1 MKKLKEFAK
10 SVLVGGLLVILPLAI
25 FLYVVVWLFRW
36 VLKAISPLT
45 TLVIAKS
52 PLQGVVAN
60 VVAVALLAGVCFLV
74 GMLVR
79 TRVGSFIYAAIESN
93 LLRRIPGYSVIKDTV
108 SQFFG
113 KKESPFSSVA
123 LVRIFS
129 SDTLVTAFVTD
140 KHEDGSYTVFVPTGQ
155 NPTSGN
161 IYHLKAENVQVVDV
175 PVQDAMRSIISCGAG
190 SSTLVARLNE
200 GRRG

>member
-10 SVLVGGLLVILPLAI
+10 SVLAGGLLVILPLAI
-25 FLYVVVWLFRW
+25 FLYVVVWLFRL
-36 VLKAISPLT
+36 VLRAVDPLT
-45 TLVIAKS
+45 TLLIAKS
-52 PLQGVVAN
+52 PLQGTVADIAAI
-60 VVAVALLAGVCFLV
+60 VLLIGVCFLV

-93 LLRRIPGYSVIKDTV
+93 LFRKIPGYSVIKDTV

-123 LVRIFS
+123 LVRIFG

-140 KHEDGSYTVFVPTGQ
+140 KHEDGSYTVFVPTGP

-190 SSTLVARLNE
+190 SSTVIAKLKE
-200 GRRG
+200 SRRR

>member
-1 MKKLKEFAK
+1 
-10 SVLVGGLLVILPLAI
+10 
-25 FLYVVVWLFRW
+25 

-45 TLVIAKS
+45 ALVIAKS

-60 VVAVALLAGVCFLV
+60 IVAVALLVGACLLV

-93 LLRRIPGYSVIKDTV
+93 LFRRIPGYSIIKDTV

-113 KKESPFSSVA
+113 KKQTAFSSVA
-123 LVRIFS
+123 LVRVFGN
-129 SDTLVTAFVTD
+129 DTMLTAFVTD
-140 KHEDGSYTVFVPTGQ
+140 THEDGSYTVFVPTGP

-161 IYHLKAENVQVVDV
+161 IYHLKAENVRLVDV

-190 SSTLVARLNE
+190 SSTLIAKSNE
-200 GRRG
+200 TRRR

>member
-10 SVLVGGLLVILPLAI
+10 SVLTGGLLVILPLAI
-25 FLYVVVWLFRW
+25 FLYLLVWLFKL

-45 TLVIAKS
+45 ALVIAKS

-60 VVAVALLAGVCFLV
+60 IVAVALLVGACLLV

-79 TRVGSFIYAAIESN
+79 TRVGSFIYAVIESN
-93 LLRRIPGYSVIKDTV
+93 IFRKIPGYSIIKDTI

-113 KKESPFSSVA
+113 KKQTAFSSVA
-123 LVRIFS
+123 LVRIFG

-140 KHEDGSYTVFVPTGQ
+140 KHQDGSYTVFVPTGP

-161 IYHLKAENVQVVDV
+161 IYHLKAENVQLVDV

-190 SSTLVARLNE
+190 SSTLVAKLKESRH
-200 GRRG
+200 R

>member
-25 FLYVVVWLFRW
+25 FLYLLVWLFRL

-45 TLVIAKS
+45 AVLIAKS

-60 VVAVALLAGVCFLV
+60 IVAVALLVGACLLV

-93 LLRRIPGYSVIKDTV
+93 LFRRIPGYSIIKDTV

-113 KKESPFSSVA
+113 KKQTAFSSVA
-123 LVRIFS
+123 LVRVFGN
-129 SDTLVTAFVTD
+129 DTMLTAFVTD
-140 KHEDGSYTVFVPTGQ
+140 THEDGSYTVFVPTGP

-161 IYHLKAENVQVVDV
+161 IYHLKAENVRLVDV

-190 SSTLVARLNE
+190 SSTLIAKSNE
-200 GRRG
+200 TRRR

>member
-1 MKKLKEFAK
+1 
-10 SVLVGGLLVILPLAI
+10 VLTGGLLVILPLAI
-25 FLYVVVWLFRW
+25 FSYVLVWLFKL

-52 PLQGVVAN
+52 TLQGIVADI
-60 VVAVALLAGVCFLV
+60 VAIVLLIGVCFLV

-79 TRVGSFIYAAIESN
+79 TRVGSFVYAAIESN

-129 SDTLVTAFVTD
+129 SDTLLTAFVTD
-140 KHEDGSYTVFVPTGQ
+140 KHEDGSYTVFVPTGP

-190 SSTLVARLNE
+190 SSTVIAKLKE
-200 GRRG
+200 SRRR